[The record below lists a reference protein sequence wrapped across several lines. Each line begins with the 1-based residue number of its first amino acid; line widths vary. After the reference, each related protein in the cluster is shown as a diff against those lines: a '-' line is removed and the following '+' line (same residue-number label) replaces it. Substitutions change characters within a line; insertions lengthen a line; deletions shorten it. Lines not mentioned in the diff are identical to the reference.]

1 MMLRQLQYF
10 LDLAETEHLTKSANN
25 LFVTQSTISHGIT
38 QLEKEL
44 GIALFK
50 RIGRGLVIS
59 QAGIKFKAYASRAL
73 QEIASG
79 KMELSQL
86 SDLQTGSLT
95 IGVIPTFLDSLIPP
109 AVAKFNQIYPGIMLS
124 IRDLRA
130 DLIEEQLIAGELD
143 IGIAFHPTQRQEI
156 QTEHL
161 FDERLVLLISKK
173 HALGK
178 IKSIDMANLNNVALC
193 LLPKSFSTIRL
204 IDDSFMKMKIKTKVV
219 VEIESVSSLIESCLQ
234 GNLAT
239 IIPERAAPTNK
250 EFHIINLLNPTPI
263 RKAGILLRKGNTYSK
278 AADAFIK
285 IVKTT
290 L

>member
-95 IGVIPTFLDSLIPP
+95 IGVIPTGSENWSGEHNPL
-109 AVAKFNQIYPGIMLS
+109 VPG
-124 IRDLRA
+124 
-130 DLIEEQLIAGELD
+130 
-143 IGIAFHPTQRQEI
+143 
-156 QTEHL
+156 
-161 FDERLVLLISKK
+161 
-173 HALGK
+173 
-178 IKSIDMANLNNVALC
+178 
-193 LLPKSFSTIRL
+193 
-204 IDDSFMKMKIKTKVV
+204 
-219 VEIESVSSLIESCLQ
+219 SSPGGQ
-234 GNLAT
+234 
-239 IIPERAAPTNK
+239 
-250 EFHIINLLNPTPI
+250 
-263 RKAGILLRKGNTYSK
+263 
-278 AADAFIK
+278 
-285 IVKTT
+285 
-290 L
+290 